1 MDADSKQKIEKYVNS
16 AFTAAQLKANQ
27 DVQNE
32 KANVRERLAKTGN
45 VVSSAMDHEMT
56 RIESEKINTLLKVR
70 CDALLDAYEIYGV
83 PLDEAAILE
92 DIANMRSTLIAAASN
107 SARGQ
112 VMLTFMRTRGDQA
125 GSTQH
130 GNFERQLQI
139 RTQTIA
145 HELACQ
151 IEQRKMIPK
160 MKRPE
165 PAGVTITYHL
175 QDNARVNI
183 NSTDQSVNSITVT
196 QKQLFTTIRDTVAQQ
211 IAGEDQQT
219 ILTKLDELE
228 HAQGTKS
235 FSEKF
240 TAFLAVTADYITV
253 LGPFMPALA
262 ELAKK
267 ALGA

>member
-1 MDADSKQKIEKYVNS
+1 MDEDFKQKIENYVNS
-16 AFTAAQLKANQ
+16 AFTAAQLKANEDAQ
-27 DVQNE
+27 IE
-32 KANVRERLAKTGN
+32 KANVRARLAKTGN
-45 VVSSAMDHEMT
+45 VFSSTMDYEMT
-56 RIESEKINTLLKVR
+56 RIESEKINGLLKAR
-70 CDALLDAYEIYGV
+70 GDALLDAYEIYGV
-83 PLDEAAILE
+83 PLDETAILQ
-92 DIANMRSTLIAAASN
+92 DVANMRTTLIAATSN
-107 SARGQ
+107 GTRGE
-112 VMLTFMRTRGDQA
+112 VTLTFMWTRGSDPA
-125 GSTQH
+125 GSY

-165 PAGVTITYHL
+165 PAGVTINYHL
-175 QDNARVNI
+175 EDNARVNV
-183 NSTDQSVNSITVT
+183 NSTDQSVNSVTVT
-196 QKQLFTTIRDTVAQQ
+196 QQQLFTTIRDTVTQQ

-219 ILTKLDELE
+219 ILAKLDELE

-240 TAFLAVTADYITV
+240 TVFLAVTADYITV

-267 ALGA
+267 TLGA